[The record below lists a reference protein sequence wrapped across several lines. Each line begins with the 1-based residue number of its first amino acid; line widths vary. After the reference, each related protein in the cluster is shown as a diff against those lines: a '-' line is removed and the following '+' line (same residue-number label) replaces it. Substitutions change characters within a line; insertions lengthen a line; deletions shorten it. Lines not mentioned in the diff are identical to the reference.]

1 MRIHT
6 GKHLSRRTVLRGMGA
21 ALSLPLLDSMVPAF
35 APRAQAATPINR
47 LGVVY
52 VPNGMWMRQWTPAT
66 TDTALEI
73 TPLLESMRAFRDRMI
88 LVTGLSSSPAD
99 QNVGE
104 GAGDHARAAAAYL
117 TGAHPRK
124 TEGADLFAG
133 VSMDQIAAREM
144 GRQTQLASLEL
155 SLESRESVGACDP
168 GYSCAYA
175 NTLCWSNATTPLPME
190 NDPRAVFERL
200 FGSSDS
206 TDRTARLARIREDRS
221 ILDVVSEKLGR
232 LRRDLPAG
240 DRDKLGQY
248 LEAIRDVER
257 RIARA
262 EEQSDRA
269 LPVMAQPT
277 GIPALFEEHAKLMY
291 DMQVLAYQAD
301 LTRVIS
307 FMVGHESS
315 TRAYPEIG
323 VPDAH
328 HPLSHHGGNQE
339 KIAMLIKINQ
349 HHAAAFSYY
358 LTKLDSTP
366 DGDGTLL
373 DHMILLYGSGMS
385 DGNRHEH
392 HDLPTLLVGGGS
404 GRLKGGRHLRY
415 KRYTPITNLLVT
427 LLDKLGVPAETLGD
441 SNGRLGEL
449 SDV

>member
-6 GKHLSRRTVLRGMGA
+6 GKQLSRRTVLRGMGA

-35 APRAQAATPINR
+35 GVRVAAAAPANR
-47 LGVVY
+47 LGVIY
-52 VPNGMWMRQWTPAT
+52 VPNGMWMRQWTPGGDGET
-66 TDTALEI
+66 LEI
-73 TPLLESMRAFRDRMI
+73 TPLLESLRPYRDRMI
-88 LVTGLSSSPAD
+88 LLSGLSNSEAD
-99 QNVGE
+99 QHVGE

-117 TGAHPRK
+117 TGMHPRK
-124 TEGADLFAG
+124 TEGADLYCG

-155 SLESRESVGACDP
+155 SLESRENVGACDP

-175 NTLCWSNATTPLPME
+175 NTLCWSSPTTPLPME

-206 TDRTARLARIREDRS
+206 TDRSARLTRIREDRS
-221 ILDVVSEKLGR
+221 ILDAVNEKLGR
-232 LRRDLPAG
+232 LRRDLPAA

-248 LEAIRDVER
+248 EEAIRDVER
-257 RIARA
+257 RITRA

-269 LPVMAQPT
+269 LPVLDRPT
-277 GIPALFEEHAKLMY
+277 GIPALFDEHAKLMY
-291 DMQVLAYQAD
+291 DLQVLAYQAD

-328 HPLSHHGGNQE
+328 HPLSHHGGNQD

-349 HHAAAFSYY
+349 HHAAAFAYY
-358 LTKLDSTP
+358 LAKLAATP

-373 DHMILLYGSGMS
+373 DHTMLLYGSGMS
-385 DGNRHEH
+385 DGNRHDH
-392 HDLPTLLVGGGS
+392 HDLPTLLVGGGT

-415 KRYTPITNLLVT
+415 RKDTPISNLFLT
-427 LLDKLGVPAETLGD
+427 LLDKLGVPAEKLGD
-441 SNGRLGEL
+441 SDGRLNGL
-449 SDV
+449 DV